1 MGSVYIVHR
10 FYFIFG
16 EMRVVYK
23 VSTIHIYILTGSS
36 KQAPYNKIEAFSDL
50 GISTVAKDQSSLRV
64 AKIVLG
70 TTDRNELRTSKY
82 SIRNIYA
89 CSSSGNLA
97 CFLVICHL
105 HFRLEK
111 CRKLNEVRV
120 RASDGCGWAYA
131 VCCFPP
137 TQLYFISL
145 LWHPLLLQHLLLPVF
160 IFIFFS
166 SQLLKTRWVI
176 LATKKTPQSEAQK
189 KTSATKTQALLCA
202 LFSEFVSVILVGYF
216 CCCFVLF

>member
-36 KQAPYNKIEAFSDL
+36 KQAPYDKIEAFSDL

-70 TTDRNELRTSKY
+70 TTDRNELRTTSKY

-97 CFLVICHL
+97 CFLAICHFQ
-105 HFRLEK
+105 FRLEK

-120 RASDGCGWAYA
+120 RASDVLW
-131 VCCFPP
+131 VSLCCVLLPP
-137 TQLYFISL
+137 HPIVFHLSPLAPSPASTSSIICFYLYFF
-145 LWHPLLLQHLLLPVF
+145 Q
-160 IFIFFS
+160 
-166 SQLLKTRWVI
+166 
-176 LATKKTPQSEAQK
+176 QSIIENEMSHSGYK
-189 KTSATKTQALLCA
+189 EDP
-202 LFSEFVSVILVGYF
+202 SE
-216 CCCFVLF
+216 